1 MKNAMLRKQLEAKNK
16 DNDVFLAKLNSN
28 DTNISGLENTNTDL
42 VKTLEDF
49 RSENLS

>member
-1 MKNAMLRKQLEAKNK
+1 MLRKQLEARNK
-16 DNDVFLAKLNSN
+16 DYEVLLAKLDSK

-42 VKTLEDF
+42 VKTLEDL